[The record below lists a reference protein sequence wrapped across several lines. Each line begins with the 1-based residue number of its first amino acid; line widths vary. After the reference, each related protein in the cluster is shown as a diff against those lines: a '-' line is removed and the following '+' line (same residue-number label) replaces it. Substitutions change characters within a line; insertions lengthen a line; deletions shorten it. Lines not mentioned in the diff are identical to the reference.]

1 MKYIQIENKKKQKE
15 KIRLELL
22 KEKDYNLSNNYNK
35 INKKLIVH
43 KNR

>member
-43 KNR
+43 KK